1 MEMEQR
7 VSALEEVVESLQERA
22 KSLQERAK
30 SLDHRLG
37 IHAAKTRE
45 ILERLKASD
54 YATSDIAL
62 ADMSRSIDLLK
73 CTRVPRR
80 QELRVSLT
88 QPRLVNSFI
97 LDRP

>member
-7 VSALEEVVESLQERA
+7 VSSLEEIITSLEERA

-45 ILERLKASD
+45 ILERLKAGD

-62 ADMSRSIDLLK
+62 AGMSRSIDLLK
-73 CTRVPRR
+73 CTRGPRR
-80 QELRVSLT
+80 RELRVSPT
-88 QPRLVNSFI
+88 QARLVNSFI